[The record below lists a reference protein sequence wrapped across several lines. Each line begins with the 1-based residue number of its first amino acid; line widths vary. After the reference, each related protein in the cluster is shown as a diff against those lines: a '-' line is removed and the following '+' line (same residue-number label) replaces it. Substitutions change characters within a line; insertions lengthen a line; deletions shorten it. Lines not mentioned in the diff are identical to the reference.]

1 MTYFYE
7 WKTTYCSYLNWEN
20 NTDLSFEKKKW
31 GELLGKKKKDLEMEG
46 HRSASGRFSLRSL
59 FKSCLQCS
67 GKWVWCSDHYCTHH
81 KCTIHN
87 TAQLSVAVLQR
98 GQGWTIMVDKLLF
111 YSTASGFPT
120 MWSLRSLAGQWGG
133 SLYIS

>member
-7 WKTTYCSYLNWEN
+7 WKTTYCSYLSWEN
-20 NTDLSFEKKKW
+20 NTDLSFGKKKMGGATW
-31 GELLGKKKKDLEMEG
+31 KKKDLEMEG
-46 HRSASGRFSLRSL
+46 HHSASGRFSLRSL

-67 GKWVWCSDHYCTHH
+67 GKWVWCSAHYCTHH
-81 KCTIHN
+81 KRTIHN

-120 MWSLRSLAGQWGG
+120 MWSLRSLAGQRGG

>member
-7 WKTTYCSYLNWEN
+7 WKTTYCSYLSWEN
-20 NTDLSFEKKKW
+20 NADLSFEKKKMGGVTW
-31 GELLGKKKKDLEMEG
+31 KKKDLETEG

-59 FKSCLQCS
+59 FKSCLPCS
-67 GKWVWCSDHYCTHH
+67 GKWVWCSAHYCTHH
-81 KCTIHN
+81 KRTIHN

-120 MWSLRSLAGQWGG
+120 MWSLRSLAGQQGE